1 MTRYLC
7 GMEAQDKKGD
17 SRLTLATLIGLRSL
31 FVDPCTNTSHI
42 EATGFE
48 V

>member
-1 MTRYLC
+1 
-7 GMEAQDKKGD
+7 MEAHNKRGD

-31 FVDPCTNTSHI
+31 FVEPCTNTSHI
-42 EATGFE
+42 DATGFE